1 LTALGCVTLG
11 WLLTAVTPAAWLKIG
26 IVVAALVDS
35 VLVFSHL
42 LQHPNATLN
51 AAAPPAGLP
60 QLQFVS
66 FGSAVMG
73 YGDLFVAAVLG
84 SLLVAERAPRL
95 PVALACLLFA
105 GAFDLLFFVTDE
117 LPATVP
123 VAAALLASEAWQ
135 RHKKRVAPTVHPV
148 WGVPGS
154 SRFSAR

>member
-1 LTALGCVTLG
+1 MH
-11 WLLTAVTPAAWLKIG
+11 
-26 IVVAALVDS
+26 DS
-35 VLVFSHL
+35 VRVRMIEGTADFI
-42 LQHPNATLN
+42 
-51 AAAPPAGLP
+51 
-60 QLQFVS
+60 
-66 FGSAVMG
+66 
-73 YGDLFVAAVLG
+73 GDLERSRQGDPVLG

-105 GAFDLLFFVTDE
+105 GAFDLLFFVTNE

-135 RHKKRVAPTVHPV
+135 RHKKRVAPTVHPA